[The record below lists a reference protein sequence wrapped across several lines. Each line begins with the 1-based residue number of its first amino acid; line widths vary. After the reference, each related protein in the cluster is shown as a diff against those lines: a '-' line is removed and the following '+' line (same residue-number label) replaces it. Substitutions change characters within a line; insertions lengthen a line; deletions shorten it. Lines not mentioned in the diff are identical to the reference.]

1 VKYSEDAFFVG
12 RVPNLNMFML
22 LSSLSYIRSK
32 EEDSNIRLCVSWW
45 LMGVGVGILWLK
57 VWNMWKVLESE

>member
-1 VKYSEDAFFVG
+1 VPVKYSEDAFFVG
-12 RVPNLNMFML
+12 RVPDLNISML

-45 LMGVGVGILWLK
+45 LM
-57 VWNMWKVLESE
+57 